1 MRISEV
7 ISKSPEEISVIYAEQ
22 ERVRPGRMCGPVIR
36 SVYIIECCT
45 GGSGSVVI
53 NGKEFPFS
61 AGAAYVLLPGD
72 AVKHTA
78 GPGEPREGLWCALD
92 GISIDAYLKE
102 AGITAD
108 SPFISPA
115 LFDDVRHWLSMLVQ
129 CWNDTDSGAQLRQT
143 ACAYGLLGAIL
154 QNKPATEKDTSITK
168 AIGYM
173 QINYSN
179 SLNVD
184 DIAQQIGLER
194 TYFSYL
200 FKRETGISPH
210 QYLTQLRIRKA
221 RQLLDTERYSIS
233 EVSYLVGLGPHNF
246 SRLFKKEVGISP
258 LEYLRKAK
266 HSASLLNAMTV
277 PLE

>member
-1 MRISEV
+1 MLISEI
-7 ISKSPEEISVIYAEQ
+7 ISRSPQEISVVYAEK
-22 ERVRPGRMCGPVIR
+22 ERVRPGRTCGPVIR

-45 GGSGSVVI
+45 GGGGSVVI
-53 NGKEFPFS
+53 NGKEFPLS

-78 GPGEPREGLWCALD
+78 SNDTYREGLWCALD
-92 GISIDAYLKE
+92 GISIEAYLKE
-102 AGITAD
+102 AGISSD

-129 CWNDTDSGAQLRQT
+129 CWTDVDSGAQLRQT

-154 QNKPATEKDTSITK
+154 QNKPAAEKDTSVTK
-168 AIGYM
+168 AIGFM
-173 QINYSN
+173 QINYSD
-179 SLNVD
+179 SLSVD

-210 QYLTQLRIRKA
+210 QYLTRLRIRKA
-221 RQLLDTERYSIS
+221 CQLLDTERYSIS
-233 EVSYLVGLGPHNF
+233 EVSYLVGLDPHNF
-246 SRLFKKEVGISP
+246 SRLFKKEMEISP
-258 LEYLRKAK
+258 LEYHRKAK
-266 HSASLLNAMTV
+266 HSASLLHAMTV
-277 PLE
+277 PSE